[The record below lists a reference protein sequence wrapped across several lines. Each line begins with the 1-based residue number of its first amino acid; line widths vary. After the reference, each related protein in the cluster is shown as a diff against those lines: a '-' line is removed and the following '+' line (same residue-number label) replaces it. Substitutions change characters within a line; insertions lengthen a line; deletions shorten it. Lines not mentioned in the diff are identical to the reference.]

1 MIPHACCFTLI
12 TILVL
17 FSSLTRLSNF
27 SKTYTRTAEAS
38 NQLWRL
44 RSGVR
49 RTSLILISNF
59 EYASSGTMI
68 LILNDELFDPA
79 VRLFH
84 AGLSYAISSPAFL
97 HLVNRELLDS

>member
-1 MIPHACCFTLI
+1 MIPHVCCFTLI

-27 SKTYTRTAEAS
+27 FKTYTRTAEAS

-49 RTSLILISNF
+49 RTSLIFISNF
-59 EYASSGTMI
+59 ESASSGTMI
-68 LILNDELFDPA
+68 LISSNGLLTLLQGCPVPVYH
-79 VRLFH
+79 VRFVSL
-84 AGLSYAISSPAFL
+84 ALL
-97 HLVNRELLDS
+97 RLVNRELLEP